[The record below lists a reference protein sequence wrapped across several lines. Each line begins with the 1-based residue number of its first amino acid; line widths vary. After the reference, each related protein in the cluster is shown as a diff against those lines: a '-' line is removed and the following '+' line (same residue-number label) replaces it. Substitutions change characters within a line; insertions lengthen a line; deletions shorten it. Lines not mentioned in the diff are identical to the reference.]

1 MVVAAPEIADFA
13 GGTITKV
20 IVDVSGESYIDLKLE
35 AMAAF
40 KRD

>member
-1 MVVAAPEIADFA
+1 MVAAAPVTAYFA

-20 IVDVSGESYIDLKLE
+20 IVDVSGESNVDLELE

>member
-20 IVDVSGESYIDLKLE
+20 IGRGSDYKIDL
-35 AMAAF
+35 
-40 KRD
+40 DT